1 MDYKIIAIPYKDP
14 TWNIYKEIEE
24 LPNHIMEEMSHFFR
38 VYKQLEGKSTTV
50 FSVKSREHAELIIK
64 ENIAEYKKKFNK

>member
-1 MDYKIIAIPYKDP
+1 I
-14 TWNIYKEIEE
+14 
-24 LPNHIMEEMSHFFR
+24 SHFFR

-64 ENIAEYKKKFNK
+64 ENIAEYKKKFGK